1 MKTERICLEGC
12 IGRIVQVML
21 EKCVPSE
28 VRRQKI
34 RAKLKELYD
43 RTDFSRTPAI
53 LSRQVFR
60 ILTDELGAV
69 DLYQE
74 IKEKSIALA
83 WRLYGRIQPELTKH
97 PDPFSA
103 LVHLVIGANAID
115 YGTNPHLTLAEAEQL
130 VLASLDEPLD
140 PEAVRKLKQ
149 RMDEAENIL
158 YIMDNCGESVFDRL
172 LLEPYAGKI
181 TVAVRGYP
189 VLNDVT
195 RREIK
200 SSGLDTYR
208 VVDTGDY
215 AAGVC
220 LEYCS
225 AEFLDAYRAADL
237 VVAKGMGNFESL
249 EGMGIR
255 DSAFFFRAK
264 CPVVEKLLGVEHL
277 TLQLI
282 HQNADPCKKNAIPC
296 VY

>member
-1 MKTERICLEGC
+1 MKTERICLDDC

-34 RAKLKELYD
+34 RARLKELYD

-60 ILTDELGAV
+60 ILTDELGTA

-74 IKEKSIALA
+74 VKEKSIALA
-83 WRLYGRIQPELTKH
+83 WQLYERIQPELSKY

-103 LVHLVIGANAID
+103 IVHLVIGANAID
-115 YGTNPHLTLAEAEQL
+115 YGTNPHLTLDEAEQL
-130 VLASLDEPLD
+130 VLASFDEPLD
-140 PEAVRKLKQ
+140 PDAVRKLKQ

-172 LLEPYAGKI
+172 LLELYAGKI

-200 SSGLDTYR
+200 SSGLDVYR

-215 AAGVC
+215 TAGVC

-255 DSAFFFRAK
+255 DSAFLFRAK

-277 TLQLI
+277 SLQLI